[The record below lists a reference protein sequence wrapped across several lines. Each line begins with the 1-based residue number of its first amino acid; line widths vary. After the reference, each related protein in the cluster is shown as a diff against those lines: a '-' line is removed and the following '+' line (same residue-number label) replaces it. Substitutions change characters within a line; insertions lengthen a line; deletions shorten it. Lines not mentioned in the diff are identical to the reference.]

1 MGKLTGKVAIVT
13 GASRGIGQQIAEL
26 FASEGAKVVCAARTM
41 NEGEHRMLEGSLTRT
56 VDLIRGNGG
65 EATAVTADVSSEAE
79 CIALVEAARQA
90 YGPIDIL
97 VNNAALNYYLPT
109 DTYPTNRWMRCFAI
123 NVHAPFILSKA
134 VLTDMVPRRSGAIVN
149 ISSGAAIGPGR
160 GPYDDKTVRG
170 GVMYGTTKAALERF
184 TQGLAQEVAQYDG
197 ITVAAVSPS
206 LVVPDPGHNPPQVG
220 RRPRRPQ
227 RRAPNPDGS
236 GCPAACQRTAGKG
249 ERASDLQPADPE
261 GVWLDRGSEGK
272 RRKHPGLRLLP
283 GVGRTSAHDHRLFPD
298 SQGRHHRHAVQDL
311 IQRGRERPSSGNTLG
326 ERLSSISMSGQRFR
340 SPRAFRAICPPP
352 LADGGTDRAVA
363 QYRIQRV
370 PPTTIPLPH
379 RTRLPS
385 SERRV
390 FAVVKRIASLPCTL
404 ATRLRPQPHPSRR
417 WPPVSSVVLS
427 DLVQQRREKG
437 PHRPSARLR
446 QPLAGLG
453 LEVSGNL
460 EQFGSE
466 VV

>member
-41 NEGEHRMLEGSLTRT
+41 NEGEHRMLEGSLRRT

-109 DTYPTNRWMRCFAI
+109 GTYPTNRWLRCFAI

-197 ITVAAVSPS
+197 ITVVAVSPS
-206 LVVPDPGHNPPQVG
+206 LVVPTPGTIHHKLVAGLDDPKGEPPILMARAALLLASEPPAKVNG
-220 RRPRRPQ
+220 RVTYSQQILKEFGWIEEAKGRGVSTQ
-227 RRAPNPDGS
+227 GS
-236 GCPAACQRTAGKG
+236 GY
-249 ERASDLQPADPE
+249 S
-261 GVWLDRGSEGK
+261 
-272 RRKHPGLRLLP
+272 
-283 GVGRTSAHDHRLFPD
+283 
-298 SQGRHHRHAVQDL
+298 
-311 IQRGRERPSSGNTLG
+311 
-326 ERLSSISMSGQRFR
+326 
-340 SPRAFRAICPPP
+340 
-352 LADGGTDRAVA
+352 LA
-363 QYRIQRV
+363 
-370 PPTTIPLPH
+370 
-379 RTRLPS
+379 
-385 SERRV
+385 
-390 FAVVKRIASLPCTL
+390 
-404 ATRLRPQPHPSRR
+404 
-417 WPPVSSVVLS
+417 
-427 DLVQQRREKG
+427 
-437 PHRPSARLR
+437 
-446 QPLAGLG
+446 
-453 LEVSGNL
+453 
-460 EQFGSE
+460 
-466 VV
+466 